1 MIWGKYKKIHF
12 VGIGG
17 AGMSGIAEILHNL
30 GFHVTGSD
38 IQKSDVVDYLSSL
51 GIKIY
56 IGHSPENVKDADVMV
71 ISTAIKEDNV
81 EVIYAKEIGIPVIK
95 RAEMLAE
102 LMRMK
107 YSIAVSGAHGKT
119 TTTSMIGEVLEDAG
133 FDPTVIVGGRV
144 MGAQSGARVGKS
156 NFLVAEA
163 DESDMSFLKL
173 FPTIAIITNIDM
185 EHIDTYGTMDNIKKA
200 FVEFANKVPFYGSV
214 VINLDWETNTEI
226 LPLIERKKITYGL
239 SRQADVRA
247 ENVELNGF
255 SSTYD
260 LFINNE
266 HSGRVHLNVPG
277 IHNVINS
284 LSVFAVALELEI
296 PAAKVIKGLAKF
308 KGVRRRLEVKGKK
321 NGIMVIDDY
330 GHHPTEIVTTLK
342 AIKNFWD
349 GRIIVAFQPHRYTRT
364 RDLHEKFGPAFMDSD
379 MVFILP
385 IYPAGEKPIEGVSHD
400 LIYNAVKKSGHRNV
414 RKVDSLDECLNE
426 LRDILK
432 EGDLLLTLGAGNV
445 YKIGERFLQ
454 NGD

>member
-1 MIWGKYKKIHF
+1 MIWGKYKRIHF

-30 GFHVTGSD
+30 GFYITGSD
-38 IQKSDVVDYLSSL
+38 IQKSDVVEYLSSL
-51 GIKIY
+51 GIKIH
-56 IGHSPENVKDADVMV
+56 IGHSADNVKNADVMV
-71 ISTAIKEDNV
+71 ISTAIKDDNV
-81 EVIYAKEIGIPVIK
+81 EVIAAKEMGIPVIK

-119 TTTSMIGEVLEDAG
+119 TTTSMIGEVLEYAG

-185 EHIDTYGTMDNIKKA
+185 EHIDTYGTMENIKKA

-214 VINLDWETNTEI
+214 IINLDWETNTEI
-226 LPLIERKKITYGL
+226 LPLIERKKVTYGL

-260 LFINNE
+260 LFINNKF
-266 HSGRVHLNVPG
+266 SGKVKLEVPG
-277 IHNVINS
+277 IHNVVNS
-284 LSVFAVALELEI
+284 LSVFAVGLELEI
-296 PAAKVIKGLAKF
+296 PPEKIIDGLSRF

-321 NGIMVIDDY
+321 DGIMVIDDY

-342 AIKNFWD
+342 AIKNLWD
-349 GRIIVAFQPHRYTRT
+349 GRIIVAFQPHRFTRT

-379 MVFILP
+379 MVFVLP
-385 IYPAGEKPIEGVSHD
+385 IYPAGERPIEGVTHD
-400 LIYNAVKKSGHRNV
+400 LIYKAIKKSGHRHV
-414 RKVDSLDECLNE
+414 KKVDSLEECL
-426 LRDILK
+426 DILK
-432 EGDLLLTLGAGNV
+432 NTLKKGDLLLTLGAGNV
-445 YKIGERFLQ
+445 YKLGERFL
-454 NGD
+454 NED